1 MVVLKVAVLGA
12 GSTGVAIARAAAQA
26 GIAVVLGD
34 DDRARLEDGLERL
47 REGAAGELDAQ
58 VSGGRLTR
66 EQADERLERTLALLT
81 PSVGCEGFGD
91 ADLALEALAEQPAL
105 KQCALAALDAST
117 PGHAVLATSGSLG
130 PFEELAAATTRPGRV
145 VGFNLCRHPVSAR
158 ALAEVVEGPQSAP
171 DAVATALSF
180 AAALR
185 IGAIRCTPSPGLVV
199 ERVLIAALGELW
211 RAQEEDG
218 LSIAALDAAIA
229 AGGAVPLGPFAL
241 AERIG
246 LDAVNTL
253 AVRLREAYGER
264 FHVHAG
270 IAELAQRGAGAFD
283 AAGVA
288 DFDADA
294 LAERFALRAL
304 VESCLV
310 VEEGVA
316 GAREVDLA
324 LATAAGMSPPP
335 LAGADATGLGELLAR
350 LEDAA
355 GSLGE
360 RFAPPTILRRLVA
373 QGRLGAAAGQGFFPS
388 ARPDAGQAGPVRRE
402 SRGEV
407 AIAWLENPPANAIT
421 LEVLDA
427 LAALWREIEGDERVR
442 ALVIASANP
451 ALFCA
456 GADIKGFV
464 TMDLDSERELI
475 GRMQELLLELGR
487 SRIVTIA
494 AVNGVALGG
503 GCELAMGADLRI
515 AARSASFGQPE
526 IRLGIIPGFG
536 GTQRLPR
543 LVGAGRALE
552 LTLTGEPLGALE
564 AWELGLVNA
573 VVEDHELLDAAL
585 GWARRLA
592 AAPPLAVAEIK
603 RLVNGP
609 ALEAGIEAEKEAF
622 ERVFAS
628 ADAREGIAAFLEKR
642 APRFGGM

>member
-1 MVVLKVAVLGA
+1 MP
-12 GSTGVAIARAAAQA
+12 STR
-26 GIAVVLGD
+26 
-34 DDRARLEDGLERL
+34 
-47 REGAAGELDAQ
+47 
-58 VSGGRLTR
+58 
-66 EQADERLERTLALLT
+66 
-81 PSVGCEGFGD
+81 
-91 ADLALEALAEQPAL
+91 
-105 KQCALAALDAST
+105 
-117 PGHAVLATSGSLG
+117 
-130 PFEELAAATTRPGRV
+130 
-145 VGFNLCRHPVSAR
+145 
-158 ALAEVVEGPQSAP
+158 
-171 DAVATALSF
+171 
-180 AAALR
+180 
-185 IGAIRCTPSPGLVV
+185 SP
-199 ERVLIAALGELW
+199 
-211 RAQEEDG
+211 
-218 LSIAALDAAIA
+218 
-229 AGGAVPLGPFAL
+229 
-241 AERIG
+241 
-246 LDAVNTL
+246 
-253 AVRLREAYGER
+253 VRLREAYGER

-324 LATAAGMSPPP
+324 LATAAGLSPPP
-335 LAGADATGLGELLAR
+335 LAGADATGLAR
-350 LEDAA
+350 AA
-355 GSLGE
+355 RAARGCRRQPRRAL
-360 RFAPPTILRRLVA
+360 RAADDPAPPRRPGPPRR
-373 QGRLGAAAGQGFFPS
+373 GRRPGVLPVGATRRRAGG
-388 ARPDAGQAGPVRRE
+388 AGQARVARRG
-402 SRGEV
+402 RDRL
-407 AIAWLENPPANAIT
+407 ARDPPANAIT

-456 GADIKGFV
+456 GADIKGFA

-552 LTLTGEPLGALE
+552 LMLTGEPLGALE
-564 AWELGLVNA
+564 AWELGLVNG

-585 GWARRLA
+585 GWAHRLA

-628 ADAREGIAAFLEKR
+628 ADASEGIAAFLEKR
-642 APRFGGM
+642 APHFGGM